1 MLKLLQKI
9 YNSSGASWEYMERES
24 AFIFLHLENQEP
36 CQENIKKTGLYL
48 EWHSFKMSSVS
59 PSCSDF
65 WLLYGMMIML
75 CCWDLST
82 NINIILL
89 PFVKSQSGIHQY
101 FFLYQQQIWI
111 PQLGPLFASF
121 RICTTLCRAHLI
133 DFNLKYTNMKL
144 LITVATHDSI
154 NLTELYNMGN
164 EAVINVVGHIMAH
177 FQST

>member
-9 YNSSGASWEYMERES
+9 YNCSSGSSWEYMERES

-89 PFVKSQSGIHQY
+89 PFVESQSGIHQY

-111 PQLGPLFASF
+111 PQLGALFLPHLESVPHCVELIWLILTWNTPTWSF
-121 RICTTLCRAHLI
+121 W
-133 DFNLKYTNMKL
+133 L
-144 LITVATHDSI
+144 LWPPMTA
-154 NLTELYNMGN
+154 
-164 EAVINVVGHIMAH
+164 
-177 FQST
+177 

>member
-9 YNSSGASWEYMERES
+9 YNCSSGASWEYMERES

-65 WLLYGMMIML
+65 WLLCGMMIML
-75 CCWDLST
+75 CRWDLST

-89 PFVKSQSGIHQY
+89 PFVESQSGIHQY
-101 FFLYQQQIWI
+101 FFFSTSNRFGSLNSVLFLPHLESVPHCVELIWLI
-111 PQLGPLFASF
+111 LTWNTPTWSF
-121 RICTTLCRAHLI
+121 W
-133 DFNLKYTNMKL
+133 L
-144 LITVATHDSI
+144 LWPPMTA
-154 NLTELYNMGN
+154 
-164 EAVINVVGHIMAH
+164 
-177 FQST
+177 

>member
-1 MLKLLQKI
+1 MLKLLRI

-65 WLLYGMMIML
+65 WLLCGMMIML
-75 CCWDLST
+75 CRWDLST

-89 PFVKSQSGIHQY
+89 PFVESQSGIHQY
-101 FFLYQQQIWI
+101 FFFSTSNRFGSLNSVLFLPHLESVPHCVELIWLI
-111 PQLGPLFASF
+111 LTWNTPTWSF
-121 RICTTLCRAHLI
+121 W
-133 DFNLKYTNMKL
+133 L
-144 LITVATHDSI
+144 LWPPMTA
-154 NLTELYNMGN
+154 
-164 EAVINVVGHIMAH
+164 
-177 FQST
+177 

>member
-65 WLLYGMMIML
+65 WLLCGMMIML
-75 CCWDLST
+75 CRWDLST

-89 PFVKSQSGIHQY
+89 PFVESQSGIHQY

-111 PQLGPLFASF
+111 PQLGALFLPHLESVPHCVELIWLILTWNTPTWSFWLLWPPLTA
-121 RICTTLCRAHLI
+121 
-133 DFNLKYTNMKL
+133 
-144 LITVATHDSI
+144 
-154 NLTELYNMGN
+154 
-164 EAVINVVGHIMAH
+164 
-177 FQST
+177 

>member
-65 WLLYGMMIML
+65 WLLCGMMIML
-75 CCWDLST
+75 CRWDLST

-101 FFLYQQQIWI
+101 FFFSTSNRFGSLNSVLFLPHLESVPHCLELIWLI
-111 PQLGPLFASF
+111 LTWNTPTWSF
-121 RICTTLCRAHLI
+121 W
-133 DFNLKYTNMKL
+133 L
-144 LITVATHDSI
+144 LWPPMTA
-154 NLTELYNMGN
+154 
-164 EAVINVVGHIMAH
+164 
-177 FQST
+177 

>member
-65 WLLYGMMIML
+65 WLLCGMMIML
-75 CCWDLST
+75 CRWDLST

-101 FFLYQQQIWI
+101 FFFSTSNRFGSLNSVLFLPHLESVPHCVELIWLI
-111 PQLGPLFASF
+111 LTWNTPTWSF
-121 RICTTLCRAHLI
+121 W
-133 DFNLKYTNMKL
+133 L
-144 LITVATHDSI
+144 LWPPMTA
-154 NLTELYNMGN
+154 
-164 EAVINVVGHIMAH
+164 
-177 FQST
+177 

>member
-65 WLLYGMMIML
+65 WLLCGMMIML
-75 CCWDLST
+75 CRWDLST

-89 PFVKSQSGIHQY
+89 PFVESQSGIHQY
-101 FFLYQQQIWI
+101 FFFSTSNRFGSLNSVLFLPHLESVPHCVELIWLI
-111 PQLGPLFASF
+111 LTWNTPTWSF
-121 RICTTLCRAHLI
+121 W
-133 DFNLKYTNMKL
+133 L
-144 LITVATHDSI
+144 LWPPMTA
-154 NLTELYNMGN
+154 
-164 EAVINVVGHIMAH
+164 
-177 FQST
+177 

>member
-9 YNSSGASWEYMERES
+9 YNCSSGSSWEYMERES

-65 WLLYGMMIML
+65 WLLCGMMIML
-75 CCWDLST
+75 CRWDLST

-101 FFLYQQQIWI
+101 FFFSTSNRFGSLNSVLFLPHLESVPHCVELIWLI
-111 PQLGPLFASF
+111 LTWNTPTWSF
-121 RICTTLCRAHLI
+121 W
-133 DFNLKYTNMKL
+133 L
-144 LITVATHDSI
+144 LWPPMTA
-154 NLTELYNMGN
+154 
-164 EAVINVVGHIMAH
+164 
-177 FQST
+177 

>member
-65 WLLYGMMIML
+65 WLLCGMMIML
-75 CCWDLST
+75 CRWDLST

-89 PFVKSQSGIHQY
+89 PFVESQSGIHQY
-101 FFLYQQQIWI
+101 FFFSTSNRFGSLNSVLFLPHLESVPHCVELIWLI
-111 PQLGPLFASF
+111 LTWNTPTWSFWLLWPPLTA
-121 RICTTLCRAHLI
+121 
-133 DFNLKYTNMKL
+133 
-144 LITVATHDSI
+144 
-154 NLTELYNMGN
+154 
-164 EAVINVVGHIMAH
+164 
-177 FQST
+177 

>member
-9 YNSSGASWEYMERES
+9 YNCSSGSSWEYMERES

-65 WLLYGMMIML
+65 WLLCGMMIML
-75 CCWDLST
+75 CRWDLST

-89 PFVKSQSGIHQY
+89 PFVESQSGIHQY
-101 FFLYQQQIWI
+101 FFFSTSNRFGSLNSVLFLPHLESVPHCVELIWLI
-111 PQLGPLFASF
+111 LTWNTPTWSF
-121 RICTTLCRAHLI
+121 W
-133 DFNLKYTNMKL
+133 L
-144 LITVATHDSI
+144 LWPPMTA
-154 NLTELYNMGN
+154 
-164 EAVINVVGHIMAH
+164 
-177 FQST
+177 

>member
-9 YNSSGASWEYMERES
+9 YNCSSGSSWEYMERES

-65 WLLYGMMIML
+65 WLLCGMMIML
-75 CCWDLST
+75 CRWDLST

-89 PFVKSQSGIHQY
+89 PFVESQSGIHQY
-101 FFLYQQQIWI
+101 FFFSTSNRFGSLNSVLFLPHLESVPHCVELIWLI
-111 PQLGPLFASF
+111 LTWNTPTWSFWLLWPPLTA
-121 RICTTLCRAHLI
+121 
-133 DFNLKYTNMKL
+133 
-144 LITVATHDSI
+144 
-154 NLTELYNMGN
+154 
-164 EAVINVVGHIMAH
+164 
-177 FQST
+177 